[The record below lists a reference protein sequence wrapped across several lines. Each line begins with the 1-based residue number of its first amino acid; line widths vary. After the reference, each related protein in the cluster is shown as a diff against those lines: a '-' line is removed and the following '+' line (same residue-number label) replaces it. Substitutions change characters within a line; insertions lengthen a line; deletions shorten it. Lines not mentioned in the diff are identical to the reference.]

1 MIAKLPAFSN
11 PSASRAES
19 SNSISAL
26 PTQTN
31 QAASFERTLQQ
42 SQRAS
47 RLRDQSR
54 GAEIA
59 EKAVEQR
66 KENGTVS
73 KQKTSD
79 AKPVESHDT
88 NVQEAEQ
95 APAETASP
103 VTEETT
109 AVGEA
114 AKESETEVIATE
126 EEAITFDGE
135 EVVEVIEEATAEE
148 NYAATVAAVANQLS
162 QQVATSIAAGTEAVE
177 QATQTSVVA
186 VAGEVVK
193 PQVAAPKVD
202 VGQAV
207 ETQMDVQTAELSAK
221 GSAKPSS
228 QHATE
233 QGESETSDRPSADSK
248 TANNPVEKPV
258 IAASAASAPALAES
272 SAAAPTP
279 AGQSTAP
286 PIATVGETVSA
297 QFAQLPQ
304 SDSTHGNDDVN
315 VGRLTRGLNS
325 AINQRG
331 GSVTLRLTP
340 PELGLVKIEMAVR
353 DGAVSAKFTAQ
364 TESVRNLLMDQMS
377 NLRQAMDRQGLTV
390 EKFEVQVLPQA
401 SSSSAGGFDKQQDD
415 MSRDGRSAGQYNSS
429 QGGEGG
435 RGSKQQQ
442 GGRGVDTFDRALA
455 DVAR

>member
-19 SNSISAL
+19 SSSASAL

-31 QAASFERTLQQ
+31 QAVSFERTLQQ

-54 GAEIA
+54 GVEVAERP
-59 EKAVEQR
+59 VEQH
-66 KENGTVS
+66 KENVPVS

-79 AKPVESHDT
+79 AKPVEARDT
-88 NVQEAEQ
+88 SVMD
-95 APAETASP
+95 S
-103 VTEETT
+103 
-109 AVGEA
+109 EA
-114 AKESETEVIATE
+114 APVDVESDVNEIAAAVSETPKENETEVITTE
-126 EEAITFDGE
+126 VEAIAVDAE
-135 EVVEVIEEATAEE
+135 ETVEIVEETATVE
-148 NYAATVAAVANQLS
+148 NYAATVSAVANQLS
-162 QQVATSIAAGTEAVE
+162 QQVATSIAAGTQTVE
-177 QATQTSVVA
+177 QPVQTSAAVVA
-186 VAGEVVK
+186 GSAVK
-193 PQVAAPKVD
+193 PQVAPNKVEI
-202 VGQAV
+202 GEAV
-207 ETQMDVQTAELSAK
+207 EPQFEAQAAELNAK
-221 GSAKPSS
+221 GTTEAAA
-228 QHATE
+228 QQGIE
-233 QGESETSDRPSADSK
+233 QGESETSDRPPADSK
-248 TANNPVEKPV
+248 NAGFPVEKPV
-258 IAASAASAPALAES
+258 IAAGAASAPALAES

-304 SDSTHGNDDVN
+304 SDSTQGNDEVN

-353 DGAVSAKFTAQ
+353 DGAVNAKFTAQ

-390 EKFEVQVLPQA
+390 EKFEVQVLPQVSP
-401 SSSSAGGFDKQQDD
+401 SSSGGFDKQQDD

-442 GGRGVDTFDRALA
+442 RGRGVDTFDRALA